1 MVIYDH
7 VSYASF
13 QDLLSHFLAMNQKK
27 KSKHIFKLKASAE
40 NPAKKAYFRQ
50 NFKQNSS
57 PIYVI
62 LYDLSC
68 VHWSSTASGVV

>member
-1 MVIYDH
+1 MPPSKTFWVI
-7 VSYASF
+7 SG
-13 QDLLSHFLAMNQKK
+13 NEPKK